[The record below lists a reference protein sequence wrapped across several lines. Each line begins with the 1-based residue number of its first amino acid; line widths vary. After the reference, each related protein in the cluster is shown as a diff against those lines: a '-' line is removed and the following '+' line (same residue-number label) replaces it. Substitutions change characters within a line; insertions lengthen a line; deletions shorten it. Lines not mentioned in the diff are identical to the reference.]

1 MRSQG
6 YITDY
11 KKKPLTSG
19 DGMEILNANSFPGFG
34 IKKNVIPTALY
45 LICGYAQRFKY
56 SIYMHDKDPT
66 LQLS

>member
-11 KKKPLTSG
+11 KKKTLTSG

-34 IKKNVIPTALY
+34 IKKKCHP
-45 LICGYAQRFKY
+45 Y
-56 SIYMHDKDPT
+56 STVFDLWLCTEI
-66 LQLS
+66 